1 MVGQSAFHLSLIF
14 RPKMRSC
21 FFGPIF
27 KESAP
32 GVGGYLAIFSLGI
45 AAAGVAGQK
54 RTDNIDPDIIRDLL
68 GREYSDIILFLSDRL
83 RVEAF

>member
-1 MVGQSAFHLSLIF
+1 
-14 RPKMRSC
+14 
-21 FFGPIF
+21 
-27 KESAP
+27 
-32 GVGGYLAIFSLGI
+32 VGGYLAIFSLGI